1 MLVGVIGY
9 GSIGK
14 RHCRNLIDNG
24 IENITLF
31 RESGSG
37 NDLNLEEIYDF
48 DTFLNITFDF
58 IIISNPTSL
67 HFKYLK
73 ILLEKN
79 INVFIEKPIVSNWLE
94 YEAVKELVKNY
105 SGFSMVAY
113 NMRFHPV
120 VMKVKNILE
129 QNQIGKVYS
138 TRFFVGQY
146 LPDWR
151 PNTDYRKSYSSINE
165 MGGGVILDLSHEID
179 MARFLFGEVKSCF
192 HAIST
197 KISNLEIDTEDIAE
211 IHYKSESNVIV
222 SIHLD
227 YLVRG
232 YSRHFEIIGENARI
246 IGDLSNNSLKV
257 IGYKNKLILD
267 ETFSDFDRN
276 NMYFDL
282 ISYYLENF
290 KSDNQVQLN
299 LNDGLET
306 LKIALMTKKYRNEN

>member
-1 MLVGVIGY
+1 MVVGVIGF

-14 RHCRNLIDNG
+14 RHCLNLLELG
-24 IENITLF
+24 IKNIILF
-31 RESGSG
+31 RETGSG

-48 DTFLNITFDF
+48 DIFLNRPFDF

-67 HFKYLK
+67 HYKYLK
-73 ILLEKN
+73 IILEKN
-79 INVFIEKPIVSNWLE
+79 INVFIEKPVVSNWFE
-94 YEAVKELVKNY
+94 YEAIKEFTKEY

-120 VMKVKNILE
+120 VMKVKELLD
-129 QNQIGKVYS
+129 QKHIGKVYS
-138 TRFFVGQY
+138 ARFFVGQY

-151 PNTDYRKSYSSINE
+151 PNTDYRTSYSSINE

-179 MARFLFGEVKSCF
+179 MARFLFGEVERNF

-211 IHYKSESNVIV
+211 IHYQSETKVIV
-222 SIHLD
+222 SLHLD

-232 YSRHFEIIGENARI
+232 YSRYFEIIGEKARI
-246 IGDLSNNSLKV
+246 FGDFSNNTLQVIGD
-257 IGYKNKLILD
+257 KNELIIN
-267 ETFSDFDRN
+267 ENFSEFDRN
-276 NMYFDL
+276 KMYLDL
-282 ISYYLENF
+282 MTFYIENY
-290 KSDNQVQLN
+290 KLGKQVKLN

-306 LKIALMTKKYRNEN
+306 LKIALMTKNNQYEN